1 METASINTIKTQLGN
16 IRQNLDAFRE
26 YHKAQGSNMVVC
38 NYGSENE
45 YSLKG
50 VIGGVKNILDDL
62 GFLTRSHNLFLKLS
76 TLSERNEMIQQ
87 LNQLNNTLAN
97 RQVPNI
103 VIYLDALKSKL
114 RTYNLRTDR
123 CQREQRCQRGQV
135 SGMRKLIPQRIFIHK
150 NSNIRKRNRMI
161 CHVRQE

>member
-135 SGMRKLIPQRIFIHK
+135 SGMRKLIPQRIVY
-150 NSNIRKRNRMI
+150 S
-161 CHVRQE
+161 